1 MKRKSKIFEVHIHVV
16 SDIFKMKPHPTEAR
30 NKLEQIRYFLQT
42 RVGEKEF
49 QGKEENGQQLVSI
62 LEDYFKSKID
72 IDYKKDEM
80 NIDFD
85 IFTTKLE
92 ENKEQSGLVRRLT
105 KNFASFKGSRKNST
119 KHKVILFSKDCSIR
133 IIQNNLTVISR
144 KLGQCSFIFQS

>member
-1 MKRKSKIFEVHIHVV
+1 
-16 SDIFKMKPHPTEAR
+16 MKPHPTEAR

-62 LEDYFKSKID
+62 LEDYFKSMID

-92 ENKEQSGLVRRLT
+92 EKKEQSGLVRRLT

-119 KHKVILFSKDCSIR
+119 KHKVKDFSIR
-133 IIQNNLTVISR
+133 IIQNNLTVKSR
-144 KLGQCSFIFQS
+144 RLGQCFIDWPPA

>member
-1 MKRKSKIFEVHIHVV
+1 
-16 SDIFKMKPHPTEAR
+16 MKPHPTEAR

-62 LEDYFKSKID
+62 LEDYFKSMID

-92 ENKEQSGLVRRLT
+92 EKKEQSGLVRRLT

-119 KHKVILFSKDCSIR
+119 KHKVIFSKDFSIR
-133 IIQNNLTVISR
+133 IIQINLTVKSR
-144 KLGQCSFIFQS
+144 RLGQCFIDWPPA